1 MKSVSTRI
9 RMARCAAR
17 LTQAELASLLGVGRS
32 AVAQWERTAGSRPSV
47 SHLTALAQ
55 KLDCSFEWLA
65 TGRGSRSLAPN
76 TGPGM
81 DATAVLLQNF
91 AHDDDEERVLAVFR
105 VLYAADRDMVLALA
119 DALAE
124 KALAQRMPRRQPLP
138 VSRQSPLP

>member
-1 MKSVSTRI
+1 
-9 RMARCAAR
+9 
-17 LTQAELASLLGVGRS
+17 
-32 AVAQWERTAGSRPSV
+32 
-47 SHLTALAQ
+47 
-55 KLDCSFEWLA
+55 
-65 TGRGSRSLAPN
+65 
-76 TGPGM
+76 M

-105 VLYAADRDMVLALA
+105 VLDAADRDMVLALA